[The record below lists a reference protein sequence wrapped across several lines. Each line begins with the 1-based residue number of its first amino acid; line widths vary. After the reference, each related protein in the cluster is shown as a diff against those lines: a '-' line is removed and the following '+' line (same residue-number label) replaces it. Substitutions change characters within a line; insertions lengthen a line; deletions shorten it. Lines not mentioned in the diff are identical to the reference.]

1 MPTNENRVKNAVA
14 AHIAGN
20 GYSSHLRIR
29 AENERGPDIYAEHR
43 NNPAQRIFV
52 EAKGDSPGGN
62 KTLAIQ
68 SAWGELISRI
78 TALNPNRIHGL
89 AFPIEWENNV
99 ARLTSHIVA
108 RQLNVH
114 YFSSVEQD
122 TSQSTL
128 LFNSSGGPHIL
139 ESEDNTHDDPI
150 PKALAATNVS
160 SNWHSGGQLE
170 RNQSNII
177 YATDVLAFLL
187 QERRDISGW
196 AGQPELTYRAYHSS
210 C

>member
-68 SAWGELISRI
+68 SAWGELLSRI

-114 YFSSVEQD
+114 YFFVSRTGHVTEYTALQF
-122 TSQSTL
+122 QRRA
-128 LFNSSGGPHIL
+128 PHIR
-139 ESEDNTHDDPI
+139 
-150 PKALAATNVS
+150 K
-160 SNWHSGGQLE
+160 
-170 RNQSNII
+170 
-177 YATDVLAFLL
+177 
-187 QERRDISGW
+187 RR
-196 AGQPELTYRAYHSS
+196 QHP
-210 C
+210 